1 MASPLTRSS
10 RRSEGLTTRSSTRNN
25 VAITPAGS
33 HNKPQQPNIGRKKRP
48 RDPADHED
56 VSITAKKARISI
68 EITSQPKAQPKT
80 RSLVINAKADAAP
93 RRSAS
98 PPKHA
103 KPKAP
108 PQAEPPLPPP
118 QKPTNHHQKVV
129 NGIKHELDRLQP
141 SSADLK
147 AEKRKLRSQEGTRFK
162 SELSAYFPEYDEVI
176 GNEPKEDREFNSR
189 FCARFDLWLIFKDI
203 LNLDTPII
211 IIDSAKTNKQPA
223 SPRKSNGQ
231 LHEYPLKE
239 FPDSLF
245 ETLHDAQ
252 RVDFSFLD
260 KHYKEEGGKDP
271 LSDEYF
277 ESIHRKP
284 ERQEKAI
291 RNSDKG
297 RAQHERDQVIRLLE
311 GLQGHD
317 WLKLMGVSGITE
329 SKKKDYESAREHF
342 IKGCEAILEKFR
354 LWREE
359 EKRRK
364 LEKELAAA
372 EAEQAEEEEE
382 EEAEEEEGEEEE
394 EEEAVPEDGEDDD
407 QEGNI
412 SDGDPPDY
420 SDVDASAARQ
430 LHEEAIARSAPLSKH
445 SEKKAKVEPFPTL
458 VPKFEKEFTS
468 FFAKPYLRAA
478 ALGKHRRSGR
488 SVAAWGHPVPDV
500 TEADFDLP
508 EEYRDEETLKVHARR
523 KRRDRRVSKS

>member
-1 MASPLTRSS
+1 M
-10 RRSEGLTTRSSTRNN
+10 
-25 VAITPAGS
+25 V
-33 HNKPQQPNIGRKKRP
+33 
-48 RDPADHED
+48 
-56 VSITAKKARISI
+56 KKARISI
-68 EITSQPKAQPKT
+68 EITSRPKAQPKP
-80 RSLVINAKADAAP
+80 RSLVINAQADAAP
-93 RRSAS
+93 QRSAS
-98 PPKHA
+98 PPIQA
-103 KPKAP
+103 KPTAV
-108 PQAEPPLPPP
+108 QIEPPPPP
-118 QKPTNHHQKVV
+118 PPKPTNHHQKVV

-141 SSADLK
+141 NSADLK

-176 GNEPKEDREFNSR
+176 GNEPKEDRELSSMLYIAFS
-189 FCARFDLWLIFKDI
+189 LWLIFKDI

-211 IIDSAKTNKQPA
+211 IIDSAKTANKQPA
-223 SPRKSNGQ
+223 LPRKLNGQ
-231 LHEYPLKE
+231 KHEYPLKE

-245 ETLHDAQ
+245 DNLHDAQ

-260 KHYKEEGGKDP
+260 KHYKEQGGVDP
-271 LSDEYF
+271 LTNEYF

-329 SKKKDYESAREHF
+329 SKKKDYEPAREHF
-342 IKGCEAILEKFR
+342 IRGCEAILEKFR

-364 LEKELAAA
+364 AEKEAAA
-372 EAEQAEEEEE
+372 ASAAEEVEEEEVE
-382 EEAEEEEGEEEE
+382 EEQ
-394 EEEAVPEDGEDDD
+394 EDQQEDE

-445 SEKKAKVEPFPTL
+445 SQKKAKVELIPPF
-458 VPKFEKEFTS
+458 VPEVEKEFIS

-500 TEADFDLP
+500 TDVDFDLP
-508 EEYRDEETLKVHARR
+508 DEYRDEETLKAHARR

>member
-1 MASPLTRSS
+1 LLFS
-10 RRSEGLTTRSSTRNN
+10 
-25 VAITPAGS
+25 
-33 HNKPQQPNIGRKKRP
+33 
-48 RDPADHED
+48 
-56 VSITAKKARISI
+56 
-68 EITSQPKAQPKT
+68 
-80 RSLVINAKADAAP
+80 
-93 RRSAS
+93 
-98 PPKHA
+98 
-103 KPKAP
+103 
-108 PQAEPPLPPP
+108 
-118 QKPTNHHQKVV
+118 
-129 NGIKHELDRLQP
+129 
-141 SSADLK
+141 
-147 AEKRKLRSQEGTRFK
+147 
-162 SELSAYFPEYDEVI
+162 
-176 GNEPKEDREFNSR
+176 
-189 FCARFDLWLIFKDI
+189 LWLIFKDI

-211 IIDSAKTNKQPA
+211 IIDSAKTANKQPA
-223 SPRKSNGQ
+223 LPRNSNGQ
-231 LHEYPLKE
+231 KHEYPLKE

-245 ETLHDAQ
+245 DDLHNAQ

-260 KHYKEEGGKDP
+260 KHYKEEGGEDP

-277 ESIHRKP
+277 LGIHRKP

-329 SKKKDYESAREHF
+329 SKKKDYEPAREHF

-364 LEKELAAA
+364 LEKEAAAA
-372 EAEQAEEEEE
+372 EAAEEEEE
-382 EEAEEEEGEEEE
+382 DEEEVEQ
-394 EEEAVPEDGEDDD
+394 EDEMDDED

-430 LHEEAIARSAPLSKH
+430 LHEEAIARSAPLTKH
-445 SEKKAKVEPFPTL
+445 FEKKAKVEPFPAL
-458 VPKFEKEFTS
+458 VPGVEKEFMS

-500 TEADFDLP
+500 ADIDFDLP
-508 EEYRDEETLKVHARR
+508 EEYRDEETLKAHARR